1 MANRTCAVPIDNLYL
16 DAQTNTDF
24 LAVLQLEFLDYLVVI
39 MLPTAEFHVVV
50 IREDTD
56 VEKLYVW
63 YKCHHIVY

>member
-1 MANRTCAVPIDNLYL
+1 MANQTCAVPIDNLHL
-16 DAQTNTDF
+16 DAQTFIDF

-39 MLPTAEFHVVV
+39 MLPTAEFHVIV

-63 YKCHHIVY
+63 Y